1 MQLYCRKSPLKLR
14 TMLNFCGRNV
24 MQVRYFVRLLP
35 EHSSNLHFLYSI
47 QLLIFLFDFLFLW
60 VEGILKYWAS
70 RLTNYKEYCWTC
82 TAFWGI
88 AQILFVR
95 CPPCLSQKIDG
106 KEIEWL
112 RKLLVTPLLG
122 RHLRSKKK
130 QKSRRNNWI
139 NISIWATAH
148 LPHP

>member
-60 VEGILKYWAS
+60 VEGILKY
-70 RLTNYKEYCWTC
+70 
-82 TAFWGI
+82 
-88 AQILFVR
+88 
-95 CPPCLSQKIDG
+95 
-106 KEIEWL
+106 
-112 RKLLVTPLLG
+112 
-122 RHLRSKKK
+122 
-130 QKSRRNNWI
+130 
-139 NISIWATAH
+139 
-148 LPHP
+148 